1 MSELPNS
8 PDLNISQFSVFYFF
22 FFKTKSEHLMWLASQ
37 AVLLTFGCLVRFF
50 FFGLLVKHFP
60 CEMLLNIFQDTCG
73 LFASFYS

>member
-1 MSELPNS
+1 
-8 PDLNISQFSVFYFF
+8 
-22 FFKTKSEHLMWLASQ
+22 MWLASQ